1 MSNFWTA
8 GVVPVCHHRP
18 GQSESCV
25 ASRRDPGYTL
35 VLARAARDVEPK
47 LKAVPALTTDTDDDE
62 EEEEE

>member
-1 MSNFWTA
+1 
-8 GVVPVCHHRP
+8 
-18 GQSESCV
+18 V

-62 EEEEE
+62 EEEE